1 MRGLNWVVGR
11 QVAAPAGRRIMD
23 NGEWTMITFQIF
35 QNKAEDIDMYV
46 KEFYN
51 EDRKDT
57 EKGEEI
63 WKF

>member
-1 MRGLNWVVGR
+1 MVYRKDLFIN
-11 QVAAPAGRRIMD
+11 
-23 NGEWTMITFQIF
+23 
-35 QNKAEDIDMYV
+35 NKAEDIDMHV

-51 EDRKDT
+51 EDWKDT

>member
-1 MRGLNWVVGR
+1 
-11 QVAAPAGRRIMD
+11 
-23 NGEWTMITFQIF
+23 MIIFQIF

>member
-1 MRGLNWVVGR
+1 
-11 QVAAPAGRRIMD
+11 MD

-51 EDRKDT
+51 EDWKDT